1 MKNKTEKTTI
11 TVSTRP
17 GFNQQ
22 GWFDEKSRR
31 ILEELSFL
39 ADILHRPGDEP
50 SGGWPTKDEEI
61 DFHLTQAVKNALKIA
76 SISGETERSFT
87 AKDIDLIIDGG
98 HKGYLEY
105 RDKIFS

>member
-22 GWFDEKSRR
+22 GWFDEKCRR

-61 DFHLTQAVKNALKIA
+61 DFHLTYPG
-76 SISGETERSFT
+76 GEERI
-87 AKDIDLIIDGG
+87 KDRLHIRRNGAQLHGEG
-98 HKGYLEY
+98 H
-105 RDKIFS
+105 